1 MQKKKNFL
9 GLFLMILVACSVSM
23 LSGCGKTAKLEAKTK
38 IISVKETN
46 ITMDEMMYHMLLAKM
61 QGELY
66 GSFLGDENFWKKEI
80 EPKVTMAQQMK
91 QFALD
96 NAIKYEILYQMALEK
111 GYCLTQEELSQCED
125 KTADIEKTIPK
136 EQLQALLLSSDLLE
150 KIQEK
155 IALST
160 RYYEDY
166 LKTLAAD
173 EKEANLQFEEDYKN
187 LKEEYQV
194 KVNTK
199 AWKQVDITKLA
210 YAD

>member
-1 MQKKKNFL
+1 MQKKRNFL
-9 GLFLMILVACSVSM
+9 GLFLMIMVICSFSM
-23 LSGCGKTAKLEAKTK
+23 LSGCGKTAKLEAKTQ
-38 IISVKETN
+38 IVSVKETN

-80 EPKVTMAQQMK
+80 EPKVTMAEQMK

-111 GYCLTQEELSQCED
+111 GYCLTQEEISQCED

-136 EQLQALLLSSDLLE
+136 EQLQALQLSKDVLE

-155 IALST
+155 ITLST
-160 RYYEDY
+160 RYYEVY
-166 LKTLAAD
+166 IATLATD
-173 EKEANLQFEEDYKN
+173 ETEAKLQFEEDYKN

-199 AWKQVDITKLA
+199 AWRQVDITKLA

>member
-1 MQKKKNFL
+1 
-9 GLFLMILVACSVSM
+9 MIMVICSFSM
-23 LSGCGKTAKLEAKTK
+23 LSGCGKTAKLEAKTQ
-38 IISVKETN
+38 IVSVKETN

-80 EPKVTMAQQMK
+80 EPKVTMAEQMK

-111 GYCLTQEELSQCED
+111 GYCLTQEEISQCED

-136 EQLQALLLSSDLLE
+136 EQLQALQLSKDAVE

-160 RYYEDY
+160 RYYEEY
-166 LKTLAAD
+166 IATLATD
-173 EKEANLQFEEDYKN
+173 ETEAKLQFEEDYKN

-199 AWKQVDITKLA
+199 AWKQVDITKLV

>member
-1 MQKKKNFL
+1 
-9 GLFLMILVACSVSM
+9 MILVACSVSM